1 VGIYLLPALPFVIY
15 DAVTPDQTMIN
26 FFYVYDIEKG
36 EVIYANKSK
45 IEGPSKKYIIKQN
58 IYNHMRQINRKKK

>member
-1 VGIYLLPALPFVIY
+1 
-15 DAVTPDQTMIN
+15 MIN

-36 EVIYANKSK
+36 EVIYSNKSK

-58 IYNHMRQINRKKK
+58 IYNHMRQISRKKK